1 MLDRCEKGGPPAL
14 LVGVWIGTATVE
26 NSTDF
31 PQRTDIEPLSDLTI
45 SVVGK
50 YPEKMKTRIQ
60 KDTCAPM
67 FIAALFTIAKI

>member
-1 MLDRCEKGGPPAL
+1 MLARCEKGGPRAL

-26 NSTDF
+26 NSTEF
-31 PQRTDIEPLSDLTI
+31 PRRTEIEPLSDLTI
-45 SVVGK
+45 SVLGK
-50 YPEKMKTRIQ
+50 YPEKMKTLIH